1 MKRTKIEAVL
11 VVIVTLTL
19 ALTAGAWGY
28 HEGRSAVVTSMALTG
43 TVQHAAVPESYAV
56 PQQIP
61 VLCFHGIGT
70 PSSRGVRARFHAV
83 RSGVVP
89 GRAGPV
95 ADDGRGRL
103 QPGRGPAGDHVV
115 NRSIPGT

>member
-70 PSSRGVRARFHAV
+70 PSSVPDSVNYYNTTRTGRQSGRWPARG
-83 RSGVVP
+83 G
-89 GRAGPV
+89 
-95 ADDGRGRL
+95 
-103 QPGRGPAGDHVV
+103 
-115 NRSIPGT
+115 